1 MSKYLLM
8 SVKVIAK
15 MVTNC
20 DDKIIAS
27 NKKQI
32 IAFYYFIL
40 RQISRK
46 KPWML
51 VKLKLVKG

>member
-8 SVKVIAK
+8 SVI
-15 MVTNC
+15 TNC

-46 KPWML
+46 KP
-51 VKLKLVKG
+51 